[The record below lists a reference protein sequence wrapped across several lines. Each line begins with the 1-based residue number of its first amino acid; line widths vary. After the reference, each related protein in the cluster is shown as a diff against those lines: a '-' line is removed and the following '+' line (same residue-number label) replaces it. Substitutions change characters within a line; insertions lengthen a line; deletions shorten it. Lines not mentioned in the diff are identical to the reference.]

1 MRERLII
8 GGHLKLRRAIC
19 LLLAVCCACC
29 FSAFSIMPDIWKK
42 QPIVYEG
49 EGFLTPEDA
58 VLCYLDGLKNLD
70 LEQMLSAFA
79 WETQAEHYSVEQ
91 YFALIRARVPTAKP
105 RIPADNRFIQTATL
119 HSIRSR
125 ETELIYNAI
134 EAYLLGETSN
144 EYYGK
149 AVPLQ
154 DDDAMNAFLQEFD
167 VERLEKLS
175 RMTNIRFLSPDEFT
189 DGHFSTE
196 QIQSAFAKQTAP
208 YCADEVVNLVA
219 MADLEEGTLLFC
231 PTAARYGDRWYLV
244 SCNSMVQNIMG
255 VLPCYLAFAVV
266 KESMEE
272 LHY

>member
-8 GGHLKLRRAIC
+8 GGHLKLRRTIC

-91 YFALIRARVPTAKP
+91 YYALIKARVPTTKP
-105 RIPADNRFIQTATL
+105 RLPADNRFLQTATL

-125 ETELIYNAI
+125 ETDFIYNAI
-134 EAYLLGETSN
+134 EAYLLGESN
-144 EYYGK
+144 SQYYGK
-149 AVPLQ
+149 TVPMM
-154 DDDAMNAFLQEFD
+154 DEEAMNAFLQEYD
-167 VERLEKLS
+167 MDRLEKLS
-175 RMTNIRFLSPDEFT
+175 LMTNIRFLTPDEFT

-244 SCNSMVQNIMG
+244 SCNSMVQTIMG